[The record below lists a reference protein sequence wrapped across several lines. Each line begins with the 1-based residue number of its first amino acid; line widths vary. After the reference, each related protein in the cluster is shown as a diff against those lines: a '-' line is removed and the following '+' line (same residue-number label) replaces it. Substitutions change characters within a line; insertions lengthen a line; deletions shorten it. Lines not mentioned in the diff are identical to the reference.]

1 MALWCAVTDGEGMP
15 TEREWLDGAFR
26 DAPVVKIAW
35 CAPGEE
41 RRAEAEVDFSVDRDA
56 LVRSTPLAR
65 PGELRIT
72 ASTLEDP
79 LPPWDWA
86 WRDFLERCEQGLSL
100 SEMLRERAALTVLYR
115 Q

>member
-1 MALWCAVTDGEGMP
+1 MTDGEGMP
-15 TEREWLDGAFR
+15 SEREWLDGAFR

-35 CAPGEE
+35 CAEGEE
-41 RRAEAEVDFSVDRDA
+41 RRAEAEVDFSVDSDA

-72 ASTLEDP
+72 ASTLEEP

-86 WRDFLERCEQGLSL
+86 WRDFLERCSHSDMSL
-100 SEMLRERAALTVLYR
+100 SDMLRERAELQVLYR